1 MVKKDFEKI
10 KVWRNPGA
18 VALRAVVGRTK
29 GWSAP
34 HTFSWSLTHR
44 RPPTTS
50 WGRESTTFSPASRE
64 HWLPLSDREGQPQN
78 NKPSK
83 VAKMASW
90 SGFSVIMLIS
100 WAGLGW
106 ASIQSAHQLQ
116 VGDRGLKFQ
125 RKSAL
130 ALPALRL
137 NQNSLL
143 CAPPPPHTWH
153 SPTWKLSVQSITSRY
168 ILLYGFSWGRGYSI
182 TILPNF
188 KTIPLF
194 CFINS

>member
-143 CAPPPPHTWH
+143 CAPPPPTPGTVPRENYPCNQSHPVTFFFTDFPEGEAILLQFCLI
-153 SPTWKLSVQSITSRY
+153 SKLSHFFVS
-168 ILLYGFSWGRGYSI
+168 
-182 TILPNF
+182 
-188 KTIPLF
+188 
-194 CFINS
+194 